1 MLSYPLRNSSYC
13 STVSGKSILSDNNSS
28 EDLESTESGDISI
41 NSNFEY
47 GAEVLDETIDLLSK
61 GDFVKQK

>member
-13 STVSGKSILSDNNSS
+13 STVSGKSIQSDNNSS
-28 EDLESTESGDISI
+28 EDLESTESDDISI